1 MPMTQP
7 QQRRGGTDGD
17 SRNALGSV
25 PGLSYIE
32 EIIPVEEEARLLEA
46 IDEGHWSAVL
56 KRRVQHHGYRYDYR
70 ARKVEREM
78 YLGPLPAWAQ
88 EITRELERLQV
99 MTQPP
104 DQLIV
109 NEYLPGQGI
118 APHIDCV
125 PCFGATVAVLSLGS
139 TCLME
144 FSQPRTGE
152 HAALLLS
159 PRSLL
164 VLTDEARYRWR
175 HAIRGRR
182 SDVWQG
188 ARCPRSRR
196 VSLTFRSVRL
206 PSP

>member
-1 MPMTQP
+1 MTQP
-7 QQRRGGTDGD
+7 QQRGGTGGASPD
-17 SRNALGSV
+17 ALGSV
-25 PGLSYIE
+25 PGLSYVE
-32 EIIPVEEEARLLEA
+32 EIIPVEEETRLLAA
-46 IDEGHWSAVL
+46 IDDGAWLAVL

-70 ARKVEREM
+70 SRKVEREM
-78 YLGPLPAWAQ
+78 YLGPLPVWAQ
-88 EITRELERLQV
+88 EITRKLESLQV
-99 MTQPP
+99 MTQSP

-118 APHIDCV
+118 APHIDCI

-144 FSQPRTGE
+144 FSQPETGE

-175 HAIRGRR
+175 HAIRGRQ
-182 SDVWQG
+182 SDAWQG
-188 ARCPRSRR
+188 VRYPRSRR
-196 VSLTFRSVRL
+196 VSLTFRSVLL

>member
-1 MPMTQP
+1 MSMMQP
-7 QQRRGGTDGD
+7 QQRRGGTDDD
-17 SRNALGSV
+17 SRDARGSV
-25 PGLSYIE
+25 PGLTYIE
-32 EIIPVEEEARLLEA
+32 ESIPVEEEARLLAA
-46 IDEGHWSAVL
+46 IDEGPWSAVL

-88 EITRELERLQV
+88 EIIRKLESLQV

-125 PCFGATVAVLSLGS
+125 PCFGPTVAVLSLGS

-144 FSQPRTGE
+144 FSRPETGE
-152 HAALLLS
+152 HAALLLA

-175 HAIRGRR
+175 HAIRGRQ
-182 SDVWQG
+182 SDAWRG
-188 ARCPRSRR
+188 ARRPRSRR

-206 PSP
+206 PSS